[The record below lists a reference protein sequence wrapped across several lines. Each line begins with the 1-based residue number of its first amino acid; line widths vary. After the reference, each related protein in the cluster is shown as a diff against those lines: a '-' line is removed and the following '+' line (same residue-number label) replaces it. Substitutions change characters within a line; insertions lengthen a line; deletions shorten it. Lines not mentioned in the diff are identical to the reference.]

1 MSFSGLMSMYMN
13 SVIVFSHVGN
23 FELVCLLLERGAD
36 PMVGT
41 MYRNGISTAPQGD
54 MNSYSLAAAHGHRW
68 LTQIFMFSHPTYK

>member
-1 MSFSGLMSMYMN
+1 MS
-13 SVIVFSHVGN
+13 
-23 FELVCLLLERGAD
+23 LLLERGAD

-68 LTQIFMFSHPTYK
+68 GETHVWRTLPGVHRD